1 MIFMR
6 PNIIGDYLEG
16 FCALFSGCEIFFRDR
31 SLWKYALLPMCLMTA
46 AYALAVGL
54 VVYLSALLA
63 VRLEAWIAALP
74 RWISWIA
81 GFAAGST
88 VVIAFLL
95 ALVIAVFTMS
105 AVYEI
110 FGGPFFDRLIL
121 NYEKKYRGTDLAEPD
136 WKNTLLFLRESVCHS
151 ITTFLGMIFWILT
164 GLLLPL
170 AGPVLL
176 FLFMS
181 YRLGVTCVMPTG
193 FLRGMGLKEQR
204 TLLSRNR
211 MRLLGFGSAAY
222 LVQLIP
228 LAPVLLLPG
237 LILGGAELL
246 HGIEKER

>member
-1 MIFMR
+1 MR
-6 PNIIGDYLEG
+6 SNFVGDYSDG
-16 FCALFSGCEIFFRDR
+16 FCTLFAGCEIFFRDK
-31 SLWKYALLPMCLMTA
+31 SLWRYALLPMCLMTA
-46 AYALAVGL
+46 AYALAIGL
-54 VVYLSALLA
+54 VMYLSSLLA
-63 VRLEAWIAALP
+63 ARLEAWIAALP

-121 NYEKKYRGTDLAEPD
+121 HYERKYRGTGLAEPD
-136 WKNTLLFLRESVCHS
+136 WKNTLLFLRESVCYS
-151 ITTFLGMIFWILT
+151 VSTFLGMIFWILA
-164 GLLLPL
+164 GLFLP
-170 AGPVLL
+170 AIGPVML

-181 YRLGVTCVMPTG
+181 FRLGAAFVMPTG
-193 FLRGMGLKEQR
+193 FLFGMDLKKQR
-204 TLLSRNR
+204 TLFSRHR

-246 HGIEKER
+246 HGIAEER

>member
-1 MIFMR
+1 MRIIF
-6 PNIIGDYLEG
+6 ISDYLEG
-16 FCALFSGCEIFFRDR
+16 FCMFFSGCAIFFRDR
-31 SLWKYALLPMCLMTA
+31 SLWKYALLPMLLMTA
-46 AYALAVGL
+46 AYVSAIGL

-63 VRLEAWIAALP
+63 AKLEAWIAALP

-95 ALVIAVFTMS
+95 ALVVAVFTMS
-105 AVYEI
+105 AAYEI

-121 NYEKKYRGTDLAEPD
+121 RYEKKYRKTDLAEPD
-136 WKNTLLFLRESVCHS
+136 WKQTLCFLRESVCYS
-151 ITTFLGMIFWILT
+151 VTTFLWMIFWMLT
-164 GLLLPL
+164 GLVLPL
-170 AGPVLL
+170 AGPVML

-181 YRLGVTCVMPTG
+181 YRLGVACVMPTG
-193 FLRGMGLKEQR
+193 FLCGMRLKEQR
-204 TLLSRNR
+204 TLLSRHR

-246 HGIEKER
+246 HGLAEER

>member
-1 MIFMR
+1 MP
-6 PNIIGDYLEG
+6 PNCLSDYLDG
-16 FCALFSGCEIFFRDR
+16 VCTFFSGCERFFRDR
-31 SLWKYALLPMCLMTA
+31 SLWKYALLPMLIMTA
-46 AYALAVGL
+46 AYALAVGI
-54 VVYLSALLA
+54 VVYLSTLLA
-63 VRLEAWIAALP
+63 ARLEAWITALP
-74 RWISWIA
+74 RWINWIA

-88 VVIAFLL
+88 VIIAFLL

-121 NYEKKYRGTDLAEPD
+121 HYEKKHNGIDLVEPD
-136 WKNTLLFLRESVCHS
+136 WKHTLLFLRESVCYS
-151 ITTFLGMIFWILT
+151 VTTFLWMIFWILT
-164 GLLLPL
+164 GLVLPL
-170 AGPVLL
+170 AGPVML

-181 YRLGVTCVMPTG
+181 YRLGVACVMPTG
-193 FLRGMGLKEQR
+193 FLYGLGLKKQR
-204 TLLSRNR
+204 TLFSRHR

-246 HGIEKER
+246 HGIAEER